1 MYKIVYTK
9 SALKDVELIKK
20 SKFQNKVKK
29 LIDILRNDP
38 FTEYPSYEKLRFNL
52 EGSYSRRIN
61 IQHRLVYQVY
71 EEEKIVKILSIWIH
85 YDE

>member
-9 SALKDVELIKK
+9 SALKDAELIKQ
-20 SKFQNKVKK
+20 SKFHNKVKK

-38 FTEYPSYEKLRFNL
+38 FTEYPGYEKLKFNL
-52 EGSYSRRIN
+52 EGSFSRRIN

-71 EEEKIVKILSIWIH
+71 EEEKVVKILSMWTH